1 VTQTQTP
8 RTPRSVRAL
17 PVQHPD
23 DESDTAASAE
33 SESFDNPA
41 MPARPPTHSVPKV
54 SRDDWLN
61 SKMLKLLGI
70 VYGIAAPFIVWLVIT
85 IYGHNTD
92 IALQKMRLE
101 HLNEK
106 MTVVAQINEKIDSIN
121 ASINKIQIDIATL
134 KAKAGIP

>member
-1 VTQTQTP
+1 MTKIPSDREVKTVDDSRETDQHVCPVTK
-8 RTPRSVRAL
+8 
-17 PVQHPD
+17 
-23 DESDTAASAE
+23 
-33 SESFDNPA
+33 NPHNHEA
-41 MPARPPTHSVPKV
+41 KV

-61 SKMLKLLGI
+61 TKILKLLGI
-70 VYGIAAPFIVWLVIT
+70 VYGIATPFVVWLVIT
-85 IYGHNTD
+85 IYNHNTD

-106 MTVVAQINEKIDSIN
+106 MTVVAQINEKIDAIN